1 MKTAT
6 TQKFRPMMK
15 SFRVALESGVP
26 QLGLS
31 LMYPSPGVVERIGAD
46 WDWIWVDGQHG
57 ELGYPDMLAMVRA
70 CDLIQRPAMA
80 RVPSHEFGAIG
91 LVLDMGAAGVIV
103 PLVDTPEQAKA
114 VAQAAK
120 FPPLGGRSYGG
131 RRPIDRH
138 GRLYA
143 ENANTDTWLIVQV
156 ESPEA
161 IANADLI
168 AAVPGVDALFFGPDD
183 VALRRGCKMDVAYS
197 KEALGRDME
206 MVGAA
211 CKKHGRYAVG
221 IGAGVERLKLSLS
234 CGFHMI
240 VSGGDAA
247 FLANSSKQASAEA
260 REVLKGYRPLDN

>member
-1 MKTAT
+1 MKTAA
-6 TQKFRPMMK
+6 TQNFRPMMK
-15 SFRVALESGVP
+15 SFRIALESGVP

-91 LVLDMGAAGVIV
+91 LALDMGAAGVIV
-103 PLVDTPEQAKA
+103 PLVDTPEQARA

-143 ENANTDTWLIVQV
+143 DHANRDTLLIVQI
-156 ESPEA
+156 ESPGA
-161 IANADLI
+161 IASAGEI
-168 AAVPGVDALFFGPDD
+168 AAVAGVDALFFGPDD
-183 VALRRGCKMDVAYS
+183 VALRRGSRMDRARS
-197 KEALGRDME
+197 PKALGKDME
-206 MVGAA
+206 TVAIA
-211 CKKHGRYAVG
+211 CRKHGKFGVSIGVG
-221 IGAGVERLKLSLS
+221 EEMLKLSRS
-234 CGFHMI
+234 CGFNMI
-240 VSGGDAA
+240 VGGGDAS
-247 FLANSSKQASAEA
+247 FLANSSKQVSAQA
-260 REVLKGYRPLDN
+260 RDLLSRNTK